1 MTFRTDQ
8 GLEVAMSTAEED
20 PLQET
25 SRHVGAVVRAA
36 AVGIVE
42 LGQVRA
48 RRQVDLAH
56 HQAAQLRADAERARA
71 QLATGRAA
79 AVADKQASRLGP
91 PAGNLAPPAPELAAV
106 APHIGRASE
115 LT

>member
-1 MTFRTDQ
+1 
-8 GLEVAMSTAEED
+8 MSTAEED

-42 LGQVRA
+42 LGQVQA
-48 RRQVDLAH
+48 GRQVDLAN
-56 HQAAQLRADAERARA
+56 HQAAQLRAEAERARA

-79 AVADKQASRLGP
+79 AAADKQASRLGP
-91 PAGNLAPPAPELAAV
+91 AAGKLAPPAPAVEAGPDSRPAEL
-106 APHIGRASE
+106 G
-115 LT
+115 